1 MNYLQK
7 YNPIGDV
14 DMIRILER
22 LDADIPMEQ
31 ILDELPKENRE
42 EVSQLLD
49 IITMLDDTRD
59 TIVPPREHL
68 QKILSLLDSPQFA
81 IAKQEQFA
89 VLSKSQKNPYYTFG
103 DRIPKILG
111 VFSMHRYAYS
121 ASIAAVIL
129 IIAVN
134 GGLFTRSL
142 LGNEAVTFELKN
154 ENVSDTFPDDT
165 VVLPIDTSVMPNP
178 TPSGSAHAFES
189 LVADEQLTVTP
200 TQKIEPPAGKSTVKK
215 EMSAPVPTASR
226 SVELFPN
233 VLETTL
239 SPLVQNEQFDAY
251 GVFPEDDFSI
261 YLETPADIPIDHI

>member
-7 YNPIGDV
+7 HNPIGDV

-22 LDADIPMEQ
+22 LDADISMEQ
-31 ILDELPKENRE
+31 ILDELPEENRE
-42 EVSQLLD
+42 EASQLLD

-68 QKILSLLDSPQFA
+68 QKILSLLGSPQSVVVG
-81 IAKQEQFA
+81 QEQFA
-89 VLSKSQKNPYYTFG
+89 ASPKSPYYFR
-103 DRIPKILG
+103 DRIPKILR
-111 VFSMHRYAYS
+111 VFSAQKYVYS
-121 ASIAAVIL
+121 ASIAAIVVI
-129 IIAVN
+129 IMVN
-134 GGLFTRSL
+134 GGLFGTSTI
-142 LGNEAVTFELKN
+142 GNDAVTFELKN

-165 VVLPIDTSVMPNP
+165 VVLPAETSVAPN
-178 TPSGSAHAFES
+178 TAPSGSVHTFES
-189 LVADEQLTVTP
+189 LVADEQTPVTS
-200 TQKIEPPAGKSTVKK
+200 TQKTEPAVGKSIVKN

-233 VLETTL
+233 VLETIL
-239 SPLVQNEQFDAY
+239 SPLLQNEQFDAY